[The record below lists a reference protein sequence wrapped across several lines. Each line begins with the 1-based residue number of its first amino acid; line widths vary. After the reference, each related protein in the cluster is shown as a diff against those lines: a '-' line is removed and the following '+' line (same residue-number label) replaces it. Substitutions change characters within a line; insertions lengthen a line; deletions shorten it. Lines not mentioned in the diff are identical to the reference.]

1 MVGMQLTAEALA
13 TSLLIASPTLDD
25 FCPLHF
31 PQFHLSHPRPG
42 SRNLRERRA
51 HSDRCLSLPLDLPP
65 DADIMIEAKDKEQAV
80 LELYRIYDFFPVEHS
95 ILRPPADDI
104 TSATSGR
111 RKVLNGSGGSRDQE
125 TQSEGEDEG
134 QGQEEDGKK
143 GKSPRKPTEKQLEA
157 EKVKRSIEHAKKIAA
172 KRGLPYKGPEWI
184 DPGSNAR
191 RLEQG
196 PILSTQETL
205 VVMEEEARQIR
216 EELKLRPRG
225 ERSVSEIRNA
235 IEGKVRP
242 DGEQVE
248 GTSQESKVPKDE
260 IMQDMS
266 EHKVPGEEEKVVYQP
281 TTPRKE
287 NGENGSQS
295 VGGVI
300 IPTSA
305 ENVERVI

>member
-1 MVGMQLTAEALA
+1 MLNA
-13 TSLLIASPTLDD
+13 SLSIFL
-25 FCPLHF
+25 PLS
-31 PQFHLSHPRPG
+31 QFHLSHPRPG

-80 LELYRIYDFFPVEHS
+80 LELYRIYDLFPVEHS

-111 RKVLNGSGGSRDQE
+111 RKTLNGSGGARDQE
-125 TQSEGEDEG
+125 TQSEDEDEG
-134 QGQEEDGKK
+134 QDEEGGSKK

-172 KRGLPYKGPEWI
+172 KRGLTYKGPEWI

-205 VVMEEEARQIR
+205 VVMEEEARLIR

-225 ERSVSEIRNA
+225 ERSVSEIRDA
-235 IEGKVRP
+235 IEGKIRP
-242 DGEQVE
+242 DGESDGKAE
-248 GTSQESKVPKDE
+248 GEGGSEESQVPKEE

-281 TTPRKE
+281 VTPKKE
-287 NGENGSQS
+287 NGENGSHPAR
-295 VGGVI
+295 GGVI

-305 ENVERVI
+305 ENVERVL